1 MKKALALVLALV
13 LALSMAVSAFA
24 LTLKD
29 LTDLTPADPAKKVI
43 TVVDADDKEV
53 LYTDAAG
60 TYYIALTDE
69 EWYDVKVTTNGC
81 VDAKLVEF
89 DPETMEIKGNLV
101 PVWSMTK
108 KGDVVEGAAFNGLT
122 YEEAKEMAK
131 YHNDINE
138 VTYYGVKLMTNVN
151 VIEITIADNYT
162 VHYLE
167 GEIEITAKKKVD
179 GKAVNFGGVI
189 EVINDVVNFEYEMVK
204 WTAANFDDEKAL
216 TVNDEGYSDYDAAQ
230 VGYDVN
236 DEKYEIEA
244 NRKDNGAAVVSTTA
258 FRAIEGK
265 DLAVAYTAFEGN
277 RYEFDLAVALYD
289 IVKGQKGVNFQ
300 AYAKPAFVDANKN
313 KVWDLNEELTAIEVG
328 FYGDQVVKGAFEITL
343 DLNCDWFELREYFG
357 LEVEEDDIVSYYV
370 VDANGKVVG
379 GKEVDYMTADLSEN
393 VEFTIKGENA
403 KLGQYKVVLEVPA
416 AEVGEA
422 NPNTGAESVVGVV
435 AALAV
440 VSVATAAAV
449 SLKK

>member
-24 LTLKD
+24 VTLKD

-43 TVVDADDKEV
+43 TIVNADNREV
-53 LYTDAAG
+53 LYTDAKG

-69 EWYDVKVTTNGC
+69 AWYDVKVTTNGC

-89 DPETMEIKGNLV
+89 DPETMEISGMTVNYSVTEKGELKEDYADFNNL
-101 PVWSMTK
+101 SYEDAKATA
-108 KGDVVEGAAFNGLT
+108 KGLN
-122 YEEAKEMAK
+122 
-131 YHNDINE
+131 NDYN

-167 GEIEITAKKKVD
+167 GEIEITAKQKVD
-179 GKAVNFGGVI
+179 GKVVNFGGVI

-204 WTAANFDDEKAL
+204 WTAENFDDEKAL
-216 TVNDEGYSDYDAAQ
+216 TVNGKGYSDYDAAQ
-230 VGYDVN
+230 VGYDAN
-236 DEKYEIEA
+236 DEKYEIEE
-244 NRKDNGAAVVSTTA
+244 NRKDDGAAVVSTTA

-265 DLAVAYTAFEGN
+265 DLAVVYEAFETE

-300 AYAKPAFVDANKN
+300 AYAKPAYIDANKN
-313 KVWDLNEELTAIEVG
+313 KAWDLNEELTAIEVG

-393 VEFTIKGENA
+393 VEFTIKGENS